1 MESLTTLLFEVRERV
16 AYITLNRPAVANAV
30 SLELAQELEEVARE
44 CDESS
49 TVRAVLLTGAGR
61 IFCGGGDKSFAA
73 QEPNHVPTHLRRVNL
88 FLHRAILS
96 FGRMRPPVV
105 VAVDGPRRGVR
116 DELGVRRG
124 HRPRERIRTFHDGL
138 LASRLN
144 ARRLL
149 HLLSTPNHRTYPY
162 DGTGVD
168 ESNFNSARSRSD
180 WPGHAGSAR

>member
-1 MESLTTLLFEVRERV
+1 MESPTTLLFEVREHV

-73 QEPNHVPTHLRRVNL
+73 QEPNHVPTH
-88 FLHRAILS
+88 
-96 FGRMRPPVV
+96 
-105 VAVDGPRRGVR
+105 
-116 DELGVRRG
+116 
-124 HRPRERIRTFHDGL
+124 RPRERIRTFHDGL

-168 ESNFNSARSRSD
+168 ESNFNSARGRSD
-180 WPGHAGSAR
+180 WSSHASSAR